1 MVAAAASDVATYLR
15 SVYRRVYGAAPA
27 QRNRLLRICLA
38 YRLKELPRD
47 ALTDMLRALATEFSS
62 APPALGTPPASA
74 IEQGPWRE
82 AVQELARLVDG
93 ATVVQ
98 GTDELKLLRTAV
110 QRLTARAQV
119 LAETVHKP
127 GLPLS
132 ALLERAAR
140 DLQAHDHALE
150 HAARESFERVL
161 NALNPETLKKNI
173 PKKTLSTDT
182 TYKAAL
188 FDAVV
193 EKFNQLEMYHN
204 KGRLVRDYKAAYKK
218 YVQEES
224 SH

>member
-1 MVAAAASDVATYLR
+1 MVASASEVANYLR
-15 SVYRRVYGAAPA
+15 SVYRRAYGASSADR
-27 QRNRLLRICLA
+27 QHLLRICLA
-38 YRLKELPRD
+38 YRLRELPRD
-47 ALTDMLRALATEFSS
+47 AVSELLRSVATEFTVVPPAS
-62 APPALGTPPASA
+62 APVSA

-82 AVQELARLVDG
+82 AIQDLARLVDG
-93 ATVVQ
+93 ATVAQ
-98 GTDELKLLRTAV
+98 GADDLKLLRTAV
-110 QRLTARAQV
+110 QRLAERAQI
-119 LAETVHKP
+119 LAETVRKP

-161 NALNPETLKKNI
+161 NALSPEILKKSV
-173 PKKTLSTDT
+173 PKKALSTEA

-188 FDAVV
+188 FDAMV

-218 YVQEES
+218 YVQEDG

>member
-1 MVAAAASDVATYLR
+1 MAVTAAPNVATYLR
-15 SVYRRVYGAAPA
+15 SVYRRVYGAPPA
-27 QRNRLLRICLA
+27 QRDRLLRICLA
-38 YRLKELPRD
+38 YRLK
-47 ALTDMLRALATEFSS
+47 ALSREAITEQLNIAATEFAS
-62 APPALGTPPASA
+62 APVVAAGPPVSA
-74 IEQGPWRE
+74 NELAPWR
-82 AVQELARLVDG
+82 AAIQELARLVDG
-93 ATVVQ
+93 ATVAQ
-98 GTDELKLLRTAV
+98 GTDELKLLVTAV
-110 QRLTARAQV
+110 QRLSARAQV

-173 PKKTLSTDT
+173 PKKTLT
-182 TYKAAL
+182 TETAYKAAL

-218 YVQEES
+218 YVQEEN

>member
-1 MVAAAASDVATYLR
+1 MAATAASDVATYLR
-15 SVYRRVYGAAPA
+15 SVYRRVYGTTPA
-27 QRNRLLRICLA
+27 ERNRLLRICLA
-38 YRLKELPRD
+38 HRLKELPRD
-47 ALTDMLRALATEFSS
+47 AIADVLRAVAREFVSES
-62 APPALGTPPASA
+62 PVPDAPASPA
-74 IEQGPWRE
+74 ELGPWRE

-98 GTDELKLLRTAV
+98 GTDELKLLHTAV
-110 QRLTARAQV
+110 QRLAARAQV

-173 PKKTLSTDT
+173 PKKTLSTET

>member
-1 MVAAAASDVATYLR
+1 MVAAPSEVATYLR
-15 SVYRRVYGAAPA
+15 SVYRRTYGVAPA
-27 QRNRLLRICLA
+27 QRNQLLRICLA
-38 YRLKELPRD
+38 YRLKDLPRNVVAD
-47 ALTDMLRALATEFSS
+47 VLRATATEFAVALPSTGIS
-62 APPALGTPPASA
+62 AAAPEP
-74 IEQGPWRE
+74 GPLRE
-82 AVQELARLVDG
+82 AIQELARLVDG

-98 GTDELKLLRTAV
+98 GTEELKLLRTSV

-150 HAARESFERVL
+150 HAARESFDRVL
-161 NALNPETLKKNI
+161 NALNPETIKKGI
-173 PKKTLSTDT
+173 LKKTLSTET
-182 TYKAAL
+182 AYKALL

-193 EKFNQLEMYHN
+193 EKFSQLEMYHN

>member
-1 MVAAAASDVATYLR
+1 MVASAFDIAHYLR
-15 SVYRRVYGAAPA
+15 SVYRRAYGASSTD
-27 QRNRLLRICLA
+27 RRRLLRICLA

-47 ALTDMLRALATEFSS
+47 AVSELLRSVATEF
-62 APPALGTPPASA
+62 AVVPPASA
-74 IEQGPWRE
+74 PVSVAQAPWRE
-82 AVQELARLVDG
+82 AIQDLARLVDG
-93 ATVVQ
+93 ATVEQ
-98 GTDELKLLRTAV
+98 GADELKLLRTAV
-110 QRLTARAQV
+110 QRLAERAQV
-119 LAETVHKP
+119 LAETVRKP

-161 NALNPETLKKNI
+161 NALSPEILKKNV
-173 PKKTLSTDT
+173 PKKALSTEA
-182 TYKAAL
+182 TYKAAM
-188 FDAVV
+188 FDAMV

-218 YVQEES
+218 YVQEEG

>member
-1 MVAAAASDVATYLR
+1 MVATSASDVATYLR

-27 QRNRLLRICLA
+27 ERNRLLQICLA
-38 YRLKELPRD
+38 HHLKELPR
-47 ALTDMLRALATEFSS
+47 AAITGLLRVVATEFAS
-62 APPALGTPPASA
+62 APQAAGTPPTAVT
-74 IEQGPWRE
+74 ELGPWRE
-82 AVQELARLVDG
+82 AVHELARLVDG

-98 GTDELKLLRTAV
+98 GTDELKLLHTAV

-119 LAETVHKP
+119 LADTVHKP

-173 PKKTLSTDT
+173 PKKTLSTET
-182 TYKAAL
+182 AYKAAL

-204 KGRLVRDYKAAYKK
+204 KGRLVRDYKSAYKR

>member
-1 MVAAAASDVATYLR
+1 MAATASEVASTLRAA
-15 SVYRRVYGAAPA
+15 YRRVYGVEPA
-27 QRNRLLRICLA
+27 QRARLLRICLA
-38 YRLKELPRD
+38 YQLKDIPRD
-47 ALTDMLRALATEFSS
+47 EVAGVLRAVAAEFGAS
-62 APPALGTPPASA
+62 PAAGDASIPASDLA
-74 IEQGPWRE
+74 PWRD
-82 AVQELARLVDG
+82 AVQQLARLVDG
-93 ATVVQ
+93 ATVAQ
-98 GTDELKLLRTAV
+98 GTDELKLLLNAV
-110 QRLTARAQV
+110 QRLNARAQV

-161 NALNPETLKKNI
+161 NALNPETIKKGI
-173 PKKTLSTDT
+173 VKKTLSSEAA
-182 TYKAAL
+182 YKAAL

-193 EKFNQLEMYHN
+193 EKFSQLEMYHT

-218 YVQEES
+218 YVQEER

>member
-1 MVAAAASDVATYLR
+1 MAAAASDIASYLR
-15 SVYRRVYGAAPA
+15 SVYRRLYGVAPA
-27 QRNRLLRICLA
+27 QRNQLLRLCLA
-38 YRLKELPRD
+38 YRLKDLPGD
-47 ALTDMLRALATEFSS
+47 MTDVLRATAGEFSS
-62 APPALGTPPASA
+62 APLTTAADATQL
-74 IEQGPWRE
+74 GPWRE
-82 AVQELARLVDG
+82 AIQALAQLVDG

-98 GTDELKLLRTAV
+98 GTDELKLLRVAL

-119 LAETVHKP
+119 LAETVRKP

-150 HAARESFERVL
+150 HAASESFERVL
-161 NALNPETLKKNI
+161 SALNPQMLKKSM
-173 PKKTLSTDT
+173 PKKTLVTET
-182 TYKAAL
+182 AYKAAL

-193 EKFNQLEMYHN
+193 EKFSQIEMYHN

-218 YVQEES
+218 YVQEEG

>member
-1 MVAAAASDVATYLR
+1 MVATDALEVATYLR
-15 SVYRRVYGAAPA
+15 SVYRRVYGVPPA
-27 QRNRLLRICLA
+27 QRGQLLRICLA
-38 YRLKELPRD
+38 YRFKDLSCD
-47 ALTDMLRALATEFSS
+47 ALTEALRELAKQFAWVS
-62 APPALGTPPASA
+62 APISPVATTELGAWRDAAL
-74 IEQGPWRE
+74 
-82 AVQELARLVDG
+82 ELAQLVDG
-93 ATVVQ
+93 ATVAQ
-98 GTDELKLLRTAV
+98 GADELKLLRTAV
-110 QRLTARAQV
+110 QRLAARAQV

-173 PKKTLSTDT
+173 PKKTLSTEAA
-182 TYKAAL
+182 YKAAL

>member
-1 MVAAAASDVATYLR
+1 MAAAASEIAGYLR
-15 SVYRRVYGAAPA
+15 SVYRRVYGATPA
-27 QRNRLLRICLA
+27 QRDRALRISLA
-38 YRLKELPRD
+38 YRLRELQSD
-47 ALTDMLRALATEFSS
+47 AMIEVLHAVAGEFSS
-62 APPALGTPPASA
+62 APSTSSTPVAVTELA
-74 IEQGPWRE
+74 PWRE
-82 AVQELARLVDG
+82 AIQQLARLVDG
-93 ATVVQ
+93 STVVQ
-98 GTDELKLLRTAV
+98 GTDELKLLRVAL

-119 LAETVHKP
+119 LAETVRKP

-140 DLQAHDHALE
+140 DLQVHDHALE

-161 NALNPETLKKNI
+161 SALNPQTLKMSI
-173 PKKTLSTDT
+173 PKKTLATET
-182 TYKAAL
+182 AYKAVL

-193 EKFNQLEMYHN
+193 EKFSQIEMYHN

>member
-1 MVAAAASDVATYLR
+1 MVAPASDIATYLR
-15 SVYRRVYGAAPA
+15 SIYRRVYGAAPT

-38 YRLKELPRD
+38 YRLKELPRTAIAD
-47 ALTDMLRALATEFSS
+47 VLRAVAIEFS
-62 APPALGTPPASA
+62 PAQTSDIPASA
-74 IEQGPWRE
+74 TELGPWRE
-82 AVQELARLVDG
+82 AIKELAQLVDG
-93 ATVVQ
+93 ATVVH
-98 GTDELKLLRTAV
+98 GTDELTLLRVAL
-110 QRLTARAQV
+110 QRLTARAQI
-119 LAETVHKP
+119 LAETVRKP

-161 NALNPETLKKNI
+161 SALNPGTLKKSI
-173 PKKTLSTDT
+173 PKKTLVTET
-182 TYKAAL
+182 AYKAAL

-193 EKFNQLEMYHN
+193 EKFNQIEMYHN

>member
-1 MVAAAASDVATYLR
+1 MAAAASDIASYVR
-15 SVYRRVYGAAPA
+15 SVYRRLYGVAPP
-27 QRNRLLRICLA
+27 QRNQILRICLA
-38 YRLKELPRD
+38 YRLKELPGD
-47 ALTDMLRALATEFSS
+47 LAVEVLHAVAGEFSS
-62 APPALGTPPASA
+62 ASLTSSTSA
-74 IEQGPWRE
+74 AATELGPWRE
-82 AVQELARLVDG
+82 AIQALAQLVDG

-98 GTDELKLLRTAV
+98 GTDELKLLRVAL

-119 LAETVHKP
+119 LAETVRKP

-161 NALNPETLKKNI
+161 SALNPQTLKQSI
-173 PKKTLSTDT
+173 PKKTLSSEA

-193 EKFNQLEMYHN
+193 EKFSQIEMYHN

-218 YVQEES
+218 YVQEEG